1 MASTRSSARSK
12 KRLCVTHPPPVSS
25 ITNSTTEDYLQSL
38 SIPTPLSIATVR
50 KIVFTASTRY
60 ERRYLE
66 SRQTLVNIE
75 RKGKRTSGR
84 KSSQLVL
91 DPNMARYKVEDIS
104 IGFSWWKNENVRVPL
119 TQKEHNTS
127 NRVFINGFNGE
138 LNIMEI
144 AGPRLAYTFV
154 VPFMT
159 QFGLMSAFKT
169 QPNDMLIRETMKELS
184 SMKNCYYTQ
193 LHWRKGNGNSSHVNE
208 SDWRD
213 NPLLDPTSSM
223 IVEGYL
229 AGLSNSIGGKT
240 GWNMQYTSLCSL
252 IETDKAGH
260 QAAHLDDKGCTKK
273 EEKYRPFILHH
284 PLCEEGSTLQLWLPN
299 KNGTN
304 SPQFMHIP
312 FGTALLL
319 RGDVYHAGCYG
330 STGNIRFHAHFT
342 PQECTAD
349 GRELGIMNVGSNE
362 RFRESDL
369 PSESVNNLMVS
380 KNNHQMQFTDK
391 YLKRMKQCLPIVSFW
406 GQGPEKNVVGQPK
419 RTGYS

>member
-1 MASTRSSARSK
+1 MATPRSTRSN
-12 KRLCVTHPPPVSS
+12 KRMCVTSPSISS
-25 ITNSTTEDYLQSL
+25 ITNSTTEDYLHSL
-38 SIPTPLSIATVR
+38 LPPAHLSVAKAR

-66 SRQTLVNIE
+66 SKQTLVHIE
-75 RKGKRTSGR
+75 RKVKRTSGR
-84 KSSQLVL
+84 KNSQLVV
-91 DPNMARYKVEDIS
+91 DPNMVQYKVHDIS
-104 IGFSWWKNENVRVPL
+104 MGFSWWNNERIQVPF
-119 TQKEHNTS
+119 TQKEYSTS
-127 NRVFINGFNGE
+127 NRMFVNGFNGE

-213 NPLLDPTSSM
+213 NPMLDPTSSM

-229 AGLSNSIGGKT
+229 AGLSTSLGET
-240 GWNMQYTSLCSL
+240 TEWNMKYSSLCSL

-260 QAAHLDDKGCTKK
+260 QAAHIDDKGCTKK
-273 EEKYRPFILHH
+273 DEKYRPFILHH

-299 KNGTN
+299 KDGTN
-304 SPQFMHIP
+304 SPQLMHIP

-330 STGNIRFHAHFT
+330 SKGNIRFHAHFT
-342 PQECTAD
+342 PKECTAD
-349 GRELGIMNVGSNE
+349 GRELDIMNVGCNE
-362 RFRESDL
+362 RFRETDL
-369 PSESVNNLMVS
+369 PSESVNSLMVI
-380 KNNHQMQFTDK
+380 KNRQQMEFTEK
-391 YLKRMKQCLPIVSFW
+391 YLRRMKQSLPIVSFW
-406 GQGPEKNVVGQPK
+406 GQGPEKNVVGKPK
-419 RTGYS
+419 RVGYS